1 MMAITTSNST
11 RVNPVDADFDLSLTN
26 NSLILWLRLPDGT
39 DGSTCG
45 WTPQIGTTEK
55 VFRPVGQTDHYP
67 LPLDQ
72 R

>member
-11 RVNPVDADFDLSLTN
+11 RVNPEDADFDLSLTN

-45 WTPQIGTTEK
+45 WTPQIGTT
-55 VFRPVGQTDHYP
+55 
-67 LPLDQ
+67 
-72 R
+72 